1 MEPRALEPRV
11 LRPRALS
18 VDASGMTFGALAWGD
33 TEAPLALLVHG
44 YPDTAW
50 TWRHLGPVL
59 AQRGWHAVAPFTRG
73 YAPTDLAPDDS
84 YLIAD
89 QVSDIIRLEA
99 ALQGSGPSVLIGHDW
114 GAVAT
119 WSVTQHHPT
128 TFARY
133 VALSVPPTATVIRA
147 FASPR
152 SLRLGLRQARMS
164 WYFLYNQLPGAERG
178 LDRVIPRLWR
188 DWSPGYDAREDLRHV
203 WEALEGPGRRRAVL
217 RYYRDNL
224 QQGLAQTVSISPG
237 APALALHGERD
248 GCMHPALAA
257 VQRATLVAGSR
268 FTIVSGAGHFVQL
281 EQPDQVNALIT
292 GWLAESS
299 AADR

>member
-99 ALQGSGPSVLIGHDW
+99 ALRGSGPSVLIGHDW

-164 WYFLYNQLPGAERG
+164 WYFLYNQLPGAERPGSGHPQALARLVTG
-178 LDRVIPRLWR
+178 LRRPRGSPARVGGPRGSR
-188 DWSPGYDAREDLRHV
+188 PPASG
-203 WEALEGPGRRRAVL
+203 
-217 RYYRDNL
+217 
-224 QQGLAQTVSISPG
+224 
-237 APALALHGERD
+237 PALLPRQ
-248 GCMHPALAA
+248 PP
-257 VQRATLVAGSR
+257 AGSR
-268 FTIVSGAGHFVQL
+268 
-281 EQPDQVNALIT
+281 
-292 GWLAESS
+292 
-299 AADR
+299 ADRVHLARRAGSRSARRARRARWT